1 LIHLLPNFRSQSVVT
16 LPSVSLIVSTYNNP
30 APLDAILARLAADAS
45 ARPHEV
51 IIADDGSGLPT
62 RDVVEKWIRQ
72 APFPVLYAWHED
84 QGFRKT
90 RILNAAVARATGD
103 YVVFLDGDCLP
114 ARRFIG
120 DHIALAEPGTF
131 VQGRR
136 AFVDEA
142 SVADLLSGQTTLPR
156 LALTGHVSGLFKAIR
171 WPAPIIRR
179 NQAQR
184 GLIGCNLAIWRDDLL
199 AVNGFDQAYEGWG
212 IGEDSDLGSR
222 LYNLGRHRKFVYG
235 RALVFH
241 LNHPQLNKAHVPD
254 SLRRLDETI
263 RSKKI
268 CCEDGLNNHLAS

>member
-1 LIHLLPNFRSQSVVT
+1 M
-16 LPSVSLIVSTYNNP
+16 PSLSLIVSTYNNP
-30 APLDAILARLAADAS
+30 AALDAILARLAADAS
-45 ARPHEV
+45 GRPREV
-51 IIADDGSGLPT
+51 LIADDGSGPPT
-62 RDVVEKWIRQ
+62 REVVEKWTSQ
-72 APFPVLYAWHED
+72 APFPVRHAWHD
-84 QGFRKT
+84 DRGFRKT
-90 RILNAAVARATGD
+90 RILNAALAQATGD

-114 ARRFIG
+114 ARRFIA
-120 DHIALAEPGTF
+120 DHLALAERGAF

-142 SVADLLSGQTTLPR
+142 SVPALLAGRATIPQLVR
-156 LALTGHVSGLFKAIR
+156 TGHVSGLFKAVR
-171 WPAPIIRR
+171 WPVPIIRR

-199 AVNGFDQAYEGWG
+199 AVNGFDEAYEGWG

-268 CCEDGLNNHLAS
+268 RCADGLNTHLPPRTS